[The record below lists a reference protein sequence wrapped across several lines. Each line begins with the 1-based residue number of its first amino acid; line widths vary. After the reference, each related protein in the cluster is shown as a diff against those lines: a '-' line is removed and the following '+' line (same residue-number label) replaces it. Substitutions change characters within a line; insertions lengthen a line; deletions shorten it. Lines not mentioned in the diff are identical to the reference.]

1 MKFAFLGVPC
11 AELQSD
17 GLRSRSHWI
26 CVKREPEFQTVF
38 PSPRFW
44 KKSVSSA
51 VAPVMAKLAPCAKL
65 AFLALDGG
73 SSGRPNSCA
82 AGAEGQNPSN
92 SEHMHLPR
100 THAREMLEKP
110 RIGEIYR

>member
-1 MKFAFLGVPC
+1 M
-11 AELQSD
+11 QSE

-26 CVKREPEFQTVF
+26 WVKREPEFQTVL

-82 AGAEGQNPSN
+82 AGKQNPK
-92 SEHMHLPR
+92 ETRQPHQIWEEPPEPR
-100 THAREMLEKP
+100 QPPDAK
-110 RIGEIYR
+110 